1 MNITEKAAYIKGLMD
16 GMKLDADS
24 NETKLFKAV
33 ADMLEDIALTVAD
46 LDDEVANLNEYV
58 EELDE
63 CLGYVED
70 DLYDDECD
78 GDCDCC
84 DDDCD
89 YCDDEDCDCCDDC
102 LELECPECGESIYI
116 DHEDLDE
123 IIEDDTHTV
132 VCPSC
137 NKQFE
142 LSIDYEDDDE
152 CDCGCHDGE

>member
-16 GMKLDADS
+16 GMKLDQNAD
-24 NETKLFKAV
+24 ETKLFKAI

-46 LDDEVANLNEYV
+46 LDDEVANLGEYI
-58 EELDE
+58 EEIDE
-63 CLGYVED
+63 CLGDVED
-70 DLYDDECD
+70 DLY
-78 GDCDCC
+78 GDC

-89 YCDDEDCDCCDDC
+89 GECDDCDDDDCDCCGDC
-102 LELECPECGESIYI
+102 LELECPECGETIYI

-123 IIEDDTHTV
+123 IIEDEAHIV

-142 LSIDYEDDDE
+142 LSIDYEDDDD
-152 CDCGCHDGE
+152 CDCGCGCHDGE